1 MDPYLTSLLFFIIC
15 GFAAVVHGAVGI
27 GFPLIATP
35 LLAMITDVKTAILTL
50 VLPTIVLNIANIV
63 KGGSWDKSIAL
74 YWPLALYGMIGSFL
88 GTQLLIMV
96 PAESFRPLLA
106 GAIILY
112 LNAERIG
119 LGFNWIE
126 RHPRAAMAL
135 LGLSAGVLG
144 GTVNVMLP
152 VLVIFALEIKMD
164 KTAMIMVF
172 NFCFLSGKLIQGA
185 IFWNVGLMTPD
196 ILKISIPLAIISLL
210 ALLIAMPL
218 RNRLG
223 DSVYRRWLRWLLLII
238 ALVLIFQSLAPFIR
252 L

>member
-63 KGGSWDKSIAL
+63 KGGSWDKSISL

-135 LGLSAGVLG
+135 FGLSAGVLG

-152 VLVIFALEIKMD
+152 ALVIFALEIKMD

-223 DSVYRRWLRWLLLII
+223 DSGYRRWLRWLLLII